1 MKKYLLLVVIFL
13 SSHGALQAAP
23 KGEGVEG
30 QGNTVKRMG
39 NINAAPGT
47 PTRAILD
54 IEDKMKSY
62 KTQKPL
68 SAADEVY
75 NAKIKHDIIQG
86 SFDLRELCRRSLDK
100 HWDQRSGAEQDQFV
114 NLMSRILEKKAL
126 FTSEQSKTR
135 GKKYVVN
142 YRGDNFLQGSMAVS
156 KIHIRTQDNNE
167 INIQY
172 RFRKVG
178 GQWRIYDV
186 VVDDASLVDNYR
198 YQFDSIIKKYGY
210 GELVNRMNKKLMERD
225 E

>member
-1 MKKYLLLVVIFL
+1 MSFLLFIFFF
-13 SSHGALQAAP
+13 SAVSWAAP
-23 KGEGVEG
+23 KGDGGEG

-68 SAADEVY
+68 SAADEEY
-75 NAKIKHDIIQG
+75 NAKIKREIIQG
-86 SFDLRELCRRSLDK
+86 TFDLRELCRRSLDK

-142 YRGDNFLQGSMAVS
+142 YRGDSFSQGNMAIS

-167 INIQY
+167 VNIQY

-178 GQWRIYDV
+178 SQWRIYDV

-210 GELVNRMNKKLMERD
+210 GELVNRMNKKLMEHD